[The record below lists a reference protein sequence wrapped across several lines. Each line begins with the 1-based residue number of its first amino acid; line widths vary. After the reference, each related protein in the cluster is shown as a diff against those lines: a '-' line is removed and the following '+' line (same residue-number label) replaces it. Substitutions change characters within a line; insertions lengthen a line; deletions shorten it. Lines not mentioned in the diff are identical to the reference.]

1 MTAPTATGPNGTPS
15 RRPWRF
21 ARTCT
26 TMHGESWKSTS
37 KPTSIRHLDTPVQ
50 NPRAGSDQYGGELI
64 TQLFGDDPGRDRV
77 RWRDLS
83 AAGCGHSE
91 SDHAAS
97 EPIRLAVGPPEGP

>member
-1 MTAPTATGPNGTPS
+1 MHLNSASVWWGSPRSRLNGFSTP
-15 RRPWRF
+15 
-21 ARTCT
+21 
-26 TMHGESWKSTS
+26 TS
-37 KPTSIRHLDTPVQ
+37 KDASIRHLDTPVQ